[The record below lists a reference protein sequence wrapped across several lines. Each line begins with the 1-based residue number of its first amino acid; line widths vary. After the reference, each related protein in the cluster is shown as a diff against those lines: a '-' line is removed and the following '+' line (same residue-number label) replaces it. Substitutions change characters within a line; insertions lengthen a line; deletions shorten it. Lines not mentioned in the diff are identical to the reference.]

1 MSLTGPRELTIGE
14 LKQKIKGLPED
25 MPVLLVHNDEGRPA
39 GAKEASV
46 MVVREKY
53 PRGPRVFETWF
64 TPEEFDEVYCDEN
77 GAVLPP
83 WTEKDRPPADAVP
96 AFTLWD
102 G

>member
-1 MSLTGPRELTIGE
+1 MNGNRELTVGE
-14 LKQKIKGLPED
+14 LRDKIAALPDD

-53 PRGPRVFETWF
+53 PRGPKVFDTWF
-64 TPEEFDEVYCDEN
+64 TPEEFAEVYCDEN
-77 GAVLPP
+77 GAVMPP
-83 WTEKDRPPADAVP
+83 WSEKDRPPADGSL